1 MQQGLELKA
10 DALAGQRMLEAEIRS
25 SEVRRG
31 EERSDMELL
40 EEDCRQGSA
49 YELNQES
56 SIRAGAGSGCLR

>member
-31 EERSDMELL
+31 EERH
-40 EEDCRQGSA
+40 G
-49 YELNQES
+49 
-56 SIRAGAGSGCLR
+56 IAGGRL